1 MLSGKDAIEMGYRP
15 VCVAGD
21 PLDYFLQEHDEEARI
36 RIADVVVREN
46 KSAKELFSRLI
57 RLATDSPWSHSALFY
72 LLSDPHQGYDNTF
85 LIEVTT
91 KGAHVASWRKEIY
104 PLKEFTV
111 GIKRL
116 NVDWYAETSYEKSRH
131 DSHDPE
137 DTHGISYLRHVRG
150 IALDHINSLYD
161 HKTVYE
167 MTALYAKR
175 MAREHLGSVPGIA
188 DAAASIATLFKKWD
202 EDSDTTTNV
211 LHFICSGMVQYSF
224 FEALRRRIINDLGI
238 PEHQDAAISNLHNM
252 HRILFRDDP
261 EGVFAGYLSQVQS
274 GTLNIDAPVPG
285 NVLDLLKTATPADF
299 SYSENLEWRY
309 IIRQGIVWRIDK
321 IAGEYE
327 PRDEEEAAILKMMEP
342 ER

>member
-1 MLSGKDAIEMGYRP
+1 MLNMGYRP

-21 PLDYFLQEHDEEARI
+21 PLDYFLQKHDKEHRL
-36 RIADVVVREN
+36 RIADVVIREN

-57 RLATDSPWSHSALFY
+57 RLATASPWSHSALVY
-72 LLSDPHQGYDNTF
+72 LLNDPHQGYDNTF

-104 PLKEFTV
+104 PFKEFTV

-116 NVDWYAETSYEKSRH
+116 NVDWYAETPYEKSRH
-131 DSHDPE
+131 DPHDPE

-167 MTALYAKR
+167 MTALYAERLAKR
-175 MAREHLGSVPGIA
+175 HFGSIPSVA
-188 DAAASIATLFKKWD
+188 DAAAAIADLFRKWD
-202 EDSDTTTNV
+202 EDSDTATNM

-224 FEALRRRIINDLGI
+224 FEALRRRIINDLAI

-252 HRILFRDDP
+252 HRILFRDDT
-261 EGVFAGYLSQVQS
+261 EGVFADYIQDVQS
-274 GTLNIDAPVPG
+274 GKLDIAAPVPG

-299 SYSENLEWRY
+299 SNSASLEWRY
-309 IIRQGIVWRIDK
+309 VIRQGIVWRIDK

-327 PRDEEEAAILKMMEP
+327 PHDDEEAAVLEMMRP
-342 ER
+342 EQ